1 MIIFIPGK
9 AYYIGQ
15 PGMGTKEEFGKL
27 ALGENENFCMGGPG
41 IILSRETLA
50 RFTPHIKK
58 CLKNFY
64 TYHEDVELGRC
75 VHKYANTSCTWSYEM
90 QHILYNHPNKT
101 DGYRARNLVSTD
113 ILRAVSLH
121 SIKDIRVFTRVHN
134 FALQRRI
141 IESEQRIMILKRQM
155 NIFDKI
161 LNFGKQIKLQRINL
175 SKLIQK
181 TKNPKRKLK
190 LKEFYRLLTMTD
202 EHIAEQMMD
211 IHNHTYR
218 LVLNNNHH
226 QQMTGTMNNQ

>member
-1 MIIFIPGK
+1 
-9 AYYIGQ
+9 
-15 PGMGTKEEFGKL
+15 MGTKEEFGKL
-27 ALGENENFCMGGPG
+27 ALADNENFCMGGPG
-41 IILSRETLA
+41 IIISRETLA

-101 DGYRARNLVSTD
+101 DGYRAANLVSTD

-141 IESEQRIMILKRQM
+141 VELEQRHMLLKRQIDLF
-155 NIFDKI
+155 NRI
-161 LNFGKQIKLQRINL
+161 LVNHNRIRMQTRNL
-175 SKLIQK
+175 SKFIETIK
-181 TKNPKRKLK
+181 HEPTKLK
-190 LKEFYRLLTMTD
+190 YKQQYKIFNMPD
-202 EHIAEQMMD
+202 KHIAEQ
-211 IHNHTYR
+211 ILALHHTAYR
-218 LVLNNNHH
+218 LILNSQHE
-226 QQMTGTMNNQ
+226 QQATSNERTRTFMCSMLVF